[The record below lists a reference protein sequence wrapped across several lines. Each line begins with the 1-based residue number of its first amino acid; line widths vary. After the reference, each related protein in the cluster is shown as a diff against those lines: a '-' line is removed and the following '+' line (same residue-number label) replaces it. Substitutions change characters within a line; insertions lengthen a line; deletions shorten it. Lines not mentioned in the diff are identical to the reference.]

1 MSEEEASEFANN
13 AAKAEFE
20 DATAAVEIAKQQ
32 LKAAEE
38 RQQRAKSTYLK
49 NNIKGNSPWNT
60 MYNKLVL
67 HKEEFDGD
75 MLVLTTKDSSADL
88 KKLAKWVQNQR
99 VHYKYYMNGDTKFI
113 KEDRIVALNK
123 IGFVWNVNDHAWDAN
138 FQSLLNYH
146 AEHGNFDIPKK
157 FSTKLNTFVTN
168 LRKAMRRKKEGL
180 LQKELTDD
188 RIDRLNAIN
197 FTWEMKNP
205 GRQKETGDNV
215 SFDHLYDLLVEFKDQ
230 YGHTQVAKQS
240 KIWRSGGEKGPTRPE
255 YKRLPFFLASVRSE
269 HEIFLQGKPCAL
281 DAEKVRK
288 LTELGVQWKKP
299 ASDPRGKKR
308 KSSESNT
315 GSEIEVEA
323 AEPPSDTVGV

>member
-1 MSEEEASEFANN
+1 MLSSIVHLVLYNQPHLCCN
-13 AAKAEFE
+13 
-20 DATAAVEIAKQQ
+20 IAIDKQQ
-32 LKAAEE
+32 
-38 RQQRAKSTYLK
+38 
-49 NNIKGNSPWNT
+49 
-60 MYNKLVL
+60 
-67 HKEEFDGD
+67 
-75 MLVLTTKDSSADL
+75 
-88 KKLAKWVQNQR
+88 
-99 VHYKYYMNGDTKFI
+99 
-113 KEDRIVALNK
+113 
-123 IGFVWNVNDHAWDAN
+123 
-138 FQSLLNYH
+138 
-146 AEHGNFDIPKK
+146 GNFDIPKK

-240 KIWRSGGEKGPTRPE
+240 KIWRSDGEKGPTRPE

-281 DAEKVRK
+281 MR
-288 LTELGVQWKKP
+288 
-299 ASDPRGKKR
+299 RR
-308 KSSESNT
+308 C
-315 GSEIEVEA
+315 
-323 AEPPSDTVGV
+323 

>member
-1 MSEEEASEFANN
+1 MLSSIIHLVLYNQSHLCCN
-13 AAKAEFE
+13 
-20 DATAAVEIAKQQ
+20 IAIDKQQ
-32 LKAAEE
+32 
-38 RQQRAKSTYLK
+38 
-49 NNIKGNSPWNT
+49 
-60 MYNKLVL
+60 
-67 HKEEFDGD
+67 
-75 MLVLTTKDSSADL
+75 
-88 KKLAKWVQNQR
+88 
-99 VHYKYYMNGDTKFI
+99 
-113 KEDRIVALNK
+113 
-123 IGFVWNVNDHAWDAN
+123 
-138 FQSLLNYH
+138 
-146 AEHGNFDIPKK
+146 GNFDIPKK

-299 ASDPRGKKR
+299 GEFTCILEVRLSCLVCTYSISYFPDFHAQSTYCSFR
-308 KSSESNT
+308 SSRE
-315 GSEIEVEA
+315 EEEK
-323 AEPPSDTVGV
+323 